1 MSEHTPDSGG
11 SPQVVNSGPSA
22 VSAGSM
28 SGSTVIVTQQATPPV
43 VDMPSF
49 EGDVA
54 AMRAHTTFVDTVV
67 LPHYEGLLNAARR
80 AGMGEEMLARLAQ
93 GQEAVALA
101 RTQVATATDA
111 VVRLNAAVAQAHA
124 DAAAAATKKTYYA
137 GE

>member
-1 MSEHTPDSGG
+1 MSENTPDSA
-11 SPQVVNSGPSA
+11 GPSQA
-22 VSAGSM
+22 AA
-28 SGSTVIVTQQATPPV
+28 SGGTATATQQAVQVV
-43 VDMPSF
+43 VDLPSF

-93 GQEAVALA
+93 GQEAVAMA
-101 RTQVATATDA
+101 RTQVAHATDA

-124 DAAAAATKKTYYA
+124 DAAAAATKKSYYTA
-137 GE
+137 D